1 MIQFEATNLEELE
14 QEAFQKRYEISIA
27 TVTAIC
33 KGIEENVDV
42 ISLGFLSNIDMDISV
57 KKDNFLEAL
66 ELNIGRVSEMEEYE
80 LCAKAAEYIQILKQ
94 ERAKEV

>member
-1 MIQFEATNLEELE
+1 MIEFEATNLEELE

-27 TVTAIC
+27 TVKAIC

-42 ISLGFLSNIDMDISV
+42 VSLGFLSKIDMDISV
-57 KKDNFLEAL
+57 KKENFLEAL

-80 LCAKAAEYIQILKQ
+80 LCAKAVEYIQLLK
-94 ERAKEV
+94 